1 MDDRTVNRLIH
12 AIPSEDLHE
21 ICRELGLRTVG
32 GKEELY
38 RRAIRH
44 LQSDDGARRSVRGG
58 GSIALK
64 ELMRHL
70 GMATPS
76 IRPTAPLGEPGLM
89 CVCSGSG
96 QGSQH
101 IQCTRCYCYQ
111 HKACVGRA
119 ALTSPYQCPL
129 CHMRQLDPFETILDV
144 ILPPTL
150 CQTFGGGI
158 AQKQFPYSMNQ
169 HVKLLEPGRRRMV
182 QVRCVRLDNE
192 GYTQNW
198 PKECS
203 ILVNGRAVYQVRPPS
218 KDNPR
223 KRRDSP
229 LNITNLSPATNNQAM
244 VLKQKEDDAYA
255 FAIFI
260 VEQSNLETVFNRF
273 LYENVLSPEA
283 GRSFI
288 VSQTSD
294 VNPESSRQSLKCP
307 LTRYLPDNPARG
319 WLCRHVQCFDLFPYM
334 VMQIE
339 AKANRWKCP
348 ICGAM
353 VAHVYVD
360 NYIKSIV
367 NWAREIPG
375 CSLVEFQA
383 NGLYR
388 LVTEDQGMDSSD
400 EDDLPIKRS
409 ASPASDDCIIKQPK
423 LESGTLAWKDFF
435 QGLSQAALHCS
446 LVYQYALQ
454 RRPYGSTPS
463 QAKTVIKT
471 VLRQT
476 DGVLYTEPILVD

>member
-1 MDDRTVNRLIH
+1 MDDRSVNRLIH

-44 LQSDDGARRSVRGG
+44 LQSDDGLHRSVRGG

-76 IRPTAPLGEPGLM
+76 LRPAAALAEPGLL
-89 CVCSGSG
+89 CVCNGAG
-96 QGSQH
+96 QSAQH
-101 IQCTRCYCYQ
+101 IQCSRCFHYQ
-111 HKACVGRA
+111 HKACIGRA
-119 ALTSPYQCPL
+119 AASLPYQCPL

-144 ILPPTL
+144 VLPPTL
-150 CQTFGGGI
+150 VQTIGGGI

-169 HVKLLEPGRRRMV
+169 HGKLLEPGRRRMV
-182 QVRCVRLDNE
+182 QVRCVKLDSE
-192 GYTQNW
+192 GYVQNW

-203 ILVNGRAVYQVRPPS
+203 ILVNGRAVYQVRPPP

-229 LNITNLSPATNNQAM
+229 LNITNLSPGTNNQAM
-244 VLKQKEDDAYA
+244 VLKQKEEEVYA
-255 FAIFI
+255 FGIFI

-307 LTRYLPDNPARG
+307 LTRYLPDIPARG
-319 WLCRHVQCFDLFPYM
+319 WLCRHVQCFDLFPYI
-334 VMQIE
+334 VMQVE
-339 AKANRWKCP
+339 AKTNRWKCP
-348 ICGAM
+348 ICGSI

-360 NYIKSIV
+360 KYIKCILD
-367 NWAREIPG
+367 WAKEIPG

-388 LVTEDQGMDSSD
+388 LITEDQGSDSSD
-400 EDDLPIKRS
+400 EDEIPLKRS
-409 ASPASDDCIIKQPK
+409 NSPISDDCIIKKPR
-423 LESGTLAWKDFF
+423 LESGTFAWKDFS
-435 QGLSQAALHCS
+435 QGLSQASLHCS
-446 LVYQYALQ
+446 LVYQNALQ
-454 RRPYGSTPS
+454 MKLYRSALS
-463 QAKTVIKT
+463 QAKTVVKT

-476 DGVLYTEPILVD
+476 DGVTHTEPILVD